1 MSYIK
6 LNRGITEWEWFT
18 DDNMLKLWIYLLVN
32 AQYQDGRFKGIDV
45 KRGQVIV
52 GRKKLA
58 ERLGMTEQRVRNCL
72 NRLKSTNEITIK
84 TTNKY
89 SLITI
94 VKYDI
99 YQGESEENNQQ
110 NNQQANQQQ
119 TNNKPTK
126 NQQRTTVKE
135 IKKDKKLRNK
145 EVISNKDTEV
155 FDTSPEF
162 NKALKD
168 FEEMRKRI
176 KKPLTDRAK
185 ELILE
190 KLEQLAPGDEQKQ
203 IKILDQSVMNSWQGV
218 FELKEKKGS
227 TIDRIFEL

>member
-110 NNQQANQQQ
+110 NNQLANQQQ
-119 TNNKPTK
+119 TNKEPTK

-135 IKKDKKLRNK
+135 IKKYKKLRNK
-145 EVISNKDTEV
+145 EVISNKDTE

-162 NKALKD
+162 NKALQD

-227 TIDRIFEL
+227 AIDRIFEL

>member
-110 NNQQANQQQ
+110 NNQLANQQQ
-119 TNNKPTK
+119 TNKEPTK

-135 IKKDKKLRNK
+135 IKKYKKLRNK
-145 EVISNKDTEV
+145 EVISNKDTE

-162 NKALKD
+162 NKALQD

>member
-52 GRKKLA
+52 GRKKFA

-110 NNQQANQQQ
+110 NNQLANQQQ
-119 TNNKPTK
+119 TNKEPTK

-135 IKKDKKLRNK
+135 IKKYKKLRNK
-145 EVISNKDTEV
+145 EVISNKDTE

-162 NKALKD
+162 NKALQD

>member
-84 TTNKY
+84 PTNKY

-110 NNQQANQQQ
+110 NNQLANQQQ
-119 TNNKPTK
+119 TNKEPTK

-135 IKKDKKLRNK
+135 IKKDKKLINK
-145 EVISNKDTEV
+145 EVISNKDTE

>member
-110 NNQQANQQQ
+110 NNQLANQQQ
-119 TNNKPTK
+119 TNKEPTK

-135 IKKDKKLRNK
+135 IKKYKKLRNK
-145 EVISNKDTEV
+145 EVISNKDIE

-162 NKALKD
+162 NKALQD

-227 TIDRIFEL
+227 AIDRIFEL